1 MTLGENIK
9 IVRMQKKM
17 SQADLAK
24 AANVHQ
30 KNISKYEND
39 GVVPSAL
46 ILKEI
51 AKALGVSA
59 DYLLGSEKDDVIKD
73 TTLLRFF
80 KEIDKMPDDL
90 KNALLKVVEAY
101 VQNYRAKQALADS

>member
-1 MTLGENIK
+1 
-9 IVRMQKKM
+9 MQLTVERCCN
-17 SQADLAK
+17 QADLAK

-51 AKALGVSA
+51 AKALSVSA

-73 TTLLRFF
+73 TTLLKFF
-80 KEIDKMPDDL
+80 KEIDNMPDEL
-90 KNALLKVVEAY
+90 KNALLKVIEAY
-101 VQNYRAKQALADS
+101 VQNYRAKQAFSE

>member
-17 SQADLAK
+17 SQAELAK
-24 AANVHQ
+24 SANVHQ

-46 ILKEI
+46 TLKEI
-51 AKALGVSA
+51 ARVLDVTT
-59 DYLLGSEKDDVIKD
+59 DFLLGSEKDDVVKD
-73 TTLLRFF
+73 VTLLKFF
-80 KEIDKMPDDL
+80 KEVDKMPDNL
-90 KNALLKVVEAY
+90 KGALMQVIEAY
-101 VQNYRAKQALADS
+101 VQNYNAKQAFAK